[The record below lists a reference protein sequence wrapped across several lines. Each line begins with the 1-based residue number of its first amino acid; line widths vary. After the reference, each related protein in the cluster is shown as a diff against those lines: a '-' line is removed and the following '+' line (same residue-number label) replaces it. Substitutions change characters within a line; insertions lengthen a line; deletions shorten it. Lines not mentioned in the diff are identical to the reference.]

1 VQEET
6 QHLQGSTEL
15 TSERAFR
22 LLCELAPKLPAII
35 SVPRL
40 HRDESRG
47 DSQPQVISILHDF
60 TEHCGFSPRDI
71 HASPGS
77 QRREGA
83 DCAAFGQQA
92 YFQFARVANS
102 LERLVDDALV
112 LDRFLMGTD
121 TNTIDLA
128 PMVKAAD
135 SGPVDA
141 SKMAGVAGRI
151 SFNRPVNGV
160 SANDCVFFDLVVAAT
175 LGSDAGAFIGVPH
188 GPSPR
193 QVQSD
198 VNH

>member
-1 VQEET
+1 MI
-6 QHLQGSTEL
+6 
-15 TSERAFR
+15 R
-22 LLCELAPKLPAII
+22 
-35 SVPRL
+35 
-40 HRDESRG
+40 
-47 DSQPQVISILHDF
+47 QPQVISILHDF
-60 TEHCGFSPRDI
+60 TEDCGFSPRDI

-102 LERLVDDALV
+102 LERVVDDALV

-135 SGPVDA
+135 ESGPVDA

-160 SANDCVFFDLVVAAT
+160 SANNCVFGLVVAAT
-175 LGSDAGAFIGVPH
+175 LGSGCRRLSESRTVRARDKC
-188 GPSPR
+188 S
-193 QVQSD
+193 QT
-198 VNH
+198 